1 MKLFK
6 YLFIVP
12 VTLFLST
19 AFVGCSKEVGL
30 RTPPSFEN
38 TNLVFN
44 SAAKDTILLASN
56 DVDWFFADLYVNH
69 KMLAF
74 SEVKSYTKDIP
85 KKADNKLDFV
95 YKFEND
101 WFSIEKLDNRK
112 IRVLLKENQGE
123 LSRAMSFVA
132 SVGNATKKIDIVQKP
147 K

>member
-1 MKLFK
+1 
-6 YLFIVP
+6 
-12 VTLFLST
+12 
-19 AFVGCSKEVGL
+19 
-30 RTPPSFEN
+30 
-38 TNLVFN
+38 
-44 SAAKDTILLASN
+44 
-56 DVDWFFADLYVNH
+56 
-69 KMLAF
+69 MLDF

-132 SVGNATKKIDIVQKP
+132 SVGNATKKIEIVQKP

>member
-74 SEVKSYTKDIP
+74 SEVKS
-85 KKADNKLDFV
+85 
-95 YKFEND
+95 
-101 WFSIEKLDNRK
+101 SIEKLDNRK